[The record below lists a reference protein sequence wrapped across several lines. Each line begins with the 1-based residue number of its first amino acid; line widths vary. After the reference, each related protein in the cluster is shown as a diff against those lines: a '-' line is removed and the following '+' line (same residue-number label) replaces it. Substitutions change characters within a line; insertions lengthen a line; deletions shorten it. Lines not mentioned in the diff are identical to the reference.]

1 MNSWNL
7 DTLIPLVLNCGRIG
21 LSYFDYPDKEYKS
34 DDSIVTLADKTIEAF
49 LTERLE
55 DVKNGSYLLGEET
68 ISQKAEDYLSA
79 AFRQTA
85 WVIDPIDGTAPFANN
100 LPNWGV
106 SIGMMQQGVLKEGV
120 VFLAALGELYYSS
133 QGTTWREKL
142 GTDPDLWES
151 KRGHPVALQPPLGPE
166 IPRGCMVSISQQ
178 LARHGSYRL
187 PFYVQV
193 TGSSVFNMTRLA
205 AGSFGALVTR
215 FKIWDFAAC
224 LPLLANLGW
233 TMVFHGNGLP
243 MGLTM
248 DSSAIIN
255 VPGDPD
261 RWSSLDHVVFAPS
274 PSAADLVRQK
284 TSFEESL

>member
-1 MNSWNL
+1 
-7 DTLIPLVLNCGRIG
+7 
-21 LSYFDYPDKEYKS
+21 
-34 DDSIVTLADKTIEAF
+34 
-49 LTERLE
+49 
-55 DVKNGSYLLGEET
+55 LGEET
-68 ISQKAEDYLSA
+68 ISQKSEDYLKA
-79 AFRQTA
+79 AFLGQA

-106 SIGMMQQGVLKEGV
+106 SVGFMDRGVLKEGV
-120 VFLAALGELYYSS
+120 VFLAALGELYYTRE
-133 QGTTWREKL
+133 GRTYREKL
-142 GTDPDLWES
+142 GDDPERWES
-151 KRGHPVALQPPLGPE
+151 RLGRPVALKPPAGPD

-178 LARHGSYRL
+178 LARFGTYRL

-215 FKIWDFAAC
+215 FKIWDFAAG

-233 TMVFHGNGLP
+233 TMVFHGNGKP

-248 DSSAIIN
+248 DSAAIIN
-255 VPGDPD
+255 VPVHPD

-274 PSAADLVRQK
+274 IAATDFVRAH
-284 TSFEESL
+284 TSFSI